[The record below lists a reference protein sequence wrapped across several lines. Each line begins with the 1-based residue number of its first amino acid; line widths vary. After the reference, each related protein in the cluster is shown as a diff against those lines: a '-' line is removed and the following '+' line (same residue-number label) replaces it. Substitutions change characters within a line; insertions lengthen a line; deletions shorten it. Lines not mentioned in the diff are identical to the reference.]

1 MGWQFRHTHSWG
13 EAEHQAEQHKLRE
26 KWGCTKT
33 AGNWESLETYSSGP
47 KLKLSRFKS
56 FGGFFGSLFLFL
68 NFLPQLKWIPMLAP
82 PAVAP
87 RLQTWWWM
95 TLQGA
100 SSPIRCSRSTATRT
114 EQTVRPAKAGRTAV
128 AWAVRANPDLS
139 SARKRCKIR
148 GWKLT
153 VEKGRGCMIWTR
165 RWMASERSCHTHMDP
180 RSASCQRF
188 PPCSWLAITS
198 SCFPA
203 LWRRWRNW
211 LGTFMVAMPPSRA
224 AQLPIPPLPLRPRPP
239 TSLCILWPS
248 PFTLWWAAHLQLFS
262 ITHLLPPQPQ
272 LHTPLHQPASWA
284 FTLQSRASWRTLST
298 WAAPTD
304 TSPAC
309 RALAHSA
316 SLCPPLPPHY
326 TACLW
331 ASEQVSLKIDCPDH
345 KQETDE
351 KKIYK
356 MMAGAKPCTYC
367 IYTYSYLLGYK
378 LLLFFLL
385 IASFSFLLFFFYRS
399 ILNVLGIFFHQSSLC
414 EISGDETLSK
424 WNCCVWLAQML
435 FS

>member
-1 MGWQFRHTHSWG
+1 MRCIVPLLCRWYKYTPAGPWG
-13 EAEHQAEQHKLRE
+13 DSLDTLTPGERLSIRPNSTNSGKSEAVQKLQGTERVWKPTAQALSSSCHDLRV
-26 KWGCTKT
+26 
-33 AGNWESLETYSSGP
+33 L
-47 KLKLSRFKS
+47 
-56 FGGFFGSLFLFL
+56 GGFFGSLFLFL

-114 EQTVRPAKAGRTAV
+114 EQTVRPAKAGRTAA

-351 KKIYK
+351 KKNYK

-367 IYTYSYLLGYK
+367 IFTYSYLLGYK
-378 LLLFFLL
+378 LLLFF
-385 IASFSFLLFFFYRS
+385 Y
-399 ILNVLGIFFHQSSLC
+399 
-414 EISGDETLSK
+414 
-424 WNCCVWLAQML
+424 
-435 FS
+435 